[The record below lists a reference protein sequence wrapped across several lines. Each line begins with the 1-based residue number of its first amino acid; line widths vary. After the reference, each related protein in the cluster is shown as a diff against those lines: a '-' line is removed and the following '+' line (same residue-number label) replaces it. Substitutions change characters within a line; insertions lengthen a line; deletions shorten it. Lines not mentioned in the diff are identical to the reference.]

1 MGTSDSV
8 FSLLLFRHHGF
19 SVLFAIIS
27 ATIIAYPL
35 AIYIILGW
43 QRKADDIIGSL
54 TAESAQLYLH
64 TFQVSDV
71 KVDVAINEFKKF
83 YERWY
88 GRRYLIIPTA
98 FLIVIVLVLAFVLGE
113 TSFIDLASRNNSP
126 VNQGDFMTLP
136 DIAVA
141 GIAGAYAFVAWDII
155 LRSSRRTLTAADI
168 LGSTIRMLIAIPLG
182 YAIAALVKEDVGAF
196 VAFAAAA
203 FPIQT
208 MQTILQRLLN
218 KQLNV
223 ELGAGTEKDQVI
235 NLSGVD
241 KNTADRLV
249 EADIT
254 TILQLAYCDP
264 VQTCMRTSLN
274 FAVVSD
280 ISAQALAW
288 LYFGDDLA
296 KLRMVG
302 LRGACEIRFIMEDLK
317 EKDERAIAV
326 IQCASISLG
335 LSADELKNA
344 FEEIADDPQTEFLA
358 KTWLSGPIAAQ

>member
-1 MGTSDSV
+1 M
-8 FSLLLFRHHGF
+8 
-19 SVLFAIIS
+19 
-27 ATIIAYPL
+27 
-35 AIYIILGW
+35 
-43 QRKADDIIGSL
+43 L
-54 TAESAQLYLH
+54 T
-64 TFQVSDV
+64 
-71 KVDVAINEFKKF
+71 
-83 YERWY
+83 
-88 GRRYLIIPTA
+88 
-98 FLIVIVLVLAFVLGE
+98 FVLGE
-113 TSFIDLASRNNSP
+113 TSFVDLAERSTYLITRA
-126 VNQGDFMTLP
+126 DFMTLP

-141 GIAGAYAFVAWDII
+141 SIAGAYAFVAWDII
-155 LRSSRRTLTAADI
+155 LRSSRRTLTPADI

-182 YAIAALVKEDVGAF
+182 YAVYALVKEDIGAF

-208 MQTILQRLLN
+208 IQTILQRLLN

-288 LYFGDDLA
+288 LYFEGDLS
-296 KLRMVG
+296 KLRKIG
-302 LRGACEIRFIMEDLK
+302 LRGACEMRFLMEDLK
-317 EKDERAIAV
+317 AANPDAIAV
-326 IQCASISLG
+326 IKSASTSLA
-335 LSADELKNA
+335 LSEDEFKNA
-344 FEEIADDPQTEFLA
+344 LEEISDDPQTEFLA
-358 KTWLSGPIAAQ
+358 KTWVSGPIPT